1 MQRRTLAYYRK
12 WTVRLRTGTAQDAE
26 TTSAIALRC
35 WPTTRWRKWT
45 HCVDYQTA
53 SAQDT
58 QTQAAIGRA
67 AGCTERPAG
76 RYCLRRLTVQAPQLE
91 RDLRL
96 GFALDD
102 FCRTKWKNLTWSD
115 DTEMVQAR
123 LDAVEAW
130 QPNAARRTRTMTRF
144 SEGAEIC
151 HFLPFSCNRWSG
163 RKNSFWRLLQAVE
176 YAANFV
182 RPGNDL
188 VLQTFQELKCCSID
202 PLICGLAICP
212 VVFWNPSVGRLVG
225 RRSLPW
231 LLLRSLVV
239 AAVGGR
245 RRCPVRRCPTR
256 GAPVLTW
263 SF

>member
-1 MQRRTLAYYRK
+1 MTTAAHDAALAGKVDASALAALLSTVQVGHAAGGRHQDGNCPLGLPALSAPGLDAAPRTPRSQPARPRSRARSTQSSRSSPPLPAAGELLTLRRGRGSRLGSLFAEQRRSQPAQRRTLAYYRK

-115 DTEMVQAR
+115 GTEMVQAEFG
-123 LDAVEAW
+123 VS
-130 QPNAARRTRTMTRF
+130 RR
-144 SEGAEIC
+144 G
-151 HFLPFSCNRWSG
+151 SG
-163 RKNSFWRLLQAVE
+163 RPA
-176 YAANFV
+176 
-182 RPGNDL
+182 
-188 VLQTFQELKCCSID
+188 
-202 PLICGLAICP
+202 
-212 VVFWNPSVGRLVG
+212 
-225 RRSLPW
+225 
-231 LLLRSLVV
+231 
-239 AAVGGR
+239 
-245 RRCPVRRCPTR
+245 
-256 GAPVLTW
+256 
-263 SF
+263 